1 MKNQSEMPNQPVS
14 LSKWYLFYLV
24 LVRLKYAGQ
33 RKTIAIMYGPE
44 GGSGSYVEQGHSL
57 KSFLR

>member
-1 MKNQSEMPNQPVS
+1 MRSQSEMPSQVVS

-24 LVRLKYAGQ
+24 LVRLRYAGQ

-44 GGSGSYVEQGHSL
+44 GGSYVEQSHNL

>member
-1 MKNQSEMPNQPVS
+1 MKNQSEMRNQPVS
-14 LSKWYLFYLV
+14 LSKWCLFYLV
-24 LVRLKYAGQ
+24 LVRLRYAGQ

-44 GGSGSYVEQGHSL
+44 GGSYVEQGHNL

>member
-1 MKNQSEMPNQPVS
+1 
-14 LSKWYLFYLV
+14 LYLFYLV

-33 RKTIAIMYGPE
+33 RKAIAIMYGAE
-44 GGSGSYVEQGHSL
+44 GGSYIEQGYNL